1 MIKTRTKSTK
11 RFKFTVNRNTTS
23 HKSGA
28 NTVTIFANNID
39 SQGYSTQPG
48 TFSDGDYL
56 TMTVKE
62 AKALQKFLNATLS
75 S

>member
-1 MIKTRTKSTK
+1 MTKTRTKSTK
-11 RFKFTVNRNTTS
+11 RFKFTVSRNTTS

-28 NTVTIFANNID
+28 NTVTIFANSVD
-39 SQGYSTQPG
+39 SRGYSTQAG